1 MVCLISLGCH
11 DTGNVVRVSKTDLL
25 EGTDK
30 YFYNDVCSKFKRE
43 LFL

>member
-11 DTGNVVRVSKTDLL
+11 GTGNVVRVSKTDLL

-30 YFYNDVCSKFKRE
+30 YFYNDVCSKFKPE